1 MRSIGYSF
9 NNAIADIVDNSIAAN
24 ATQINIQCDWAGY
37 EPTLE
42 IKDNGF
48 GMNYDQLE
56 EAMRLG
62 SKSPVEER
70 AKTDLGRFGLGLKT
84 ASFSQC
90 KKLTVIT
97 KKEEQTFKA
106 VWDLDLVVKENK
118 WIIDIEEL
126 KGESPLINDGTIIK
140 WEKID
145 TFEKKNQQDSEKYFE
160 SVVSALDEH
169 IGLVF
174 HRYISGEFGSKIS
187 FSINGIES
195 ISSDPFFIKKSTK
208 LPTEY
213 IDNCSVTTYTL
224 PHHTKCSSK
233 EWNDHEGKEG
243 YLANQ
248 GFYLYRNGRLISKA
262 TWFGLSKKLDMRKL
276 CRICIDINN
285 ESDLE
290 WQLDVK
296 KSSANPPP
304 RIKRK
309 LRSLI
314 DKLTLPSTK
323 KFTYRSRT
331 LANSE
336 RSPIW
341 DRKVEDRKI
350 TYKINR
356 NNPLISS
363 LFSSMDDDSALEL
376 ERTFCL
382 IDKTLPSASIF
393 SDYSEDPKNL
403 VTDEITIKELA
414 ISAKKMLEYL
424 TYKDKLSRNDACD
437 ILKSMELFRNNW
449 EELKESI

>member
-1 MRSIGYSF
+1 
-9 NNAIADIVDNSIAAN
+9 
-24 ATQINIQCDWAGY
+24 
-37 EPTLE
+37 
-42 IKDNGF
+42 
-48 GMNYDQLE
+48 
-56 EAMRLG
+56 
-62 SKSPVEER
+62 
-70 AKTDLGRFGLGLKT
+70 
-84 ASFSQC
+84 
-90 KKLTVIT
+90 
-97 KKEEQTFKA
+97 
-106 VWDLDLVVKENK
+106 
-118 WIIDIEEL
+118 
-126 KGESPLINDGTIIK
+126 
-140 WEKID
+140 
-145 TFEKKNQQDSEKYFE
+145 
-160 SVVSALDEH
+160 
-169 IGLVF
+169 
-174 HRYISGEFGSKIS
+174 
-187 FSINGIES
+187 
-195 ISSDPFFIKKSTK
+195 
-208 LPTEY
+208 
-213 IDNCSVTTYTL
+213 
-224 PHHTKCSSK
+224 
-233 EWNDHEGKEG
+233 
-243 YLANQ
+243 
-248 GFYLYRNGRLISKA
+248 
-262 TWFGLSKKLDMRKL
+262 MRKL

-356 NNPLISS
+356 NTPLISS
-363 LFSSMDDDSALEL
+363 LFSSMDDDFALEL

>member
-9 NNAIADIVDNSIAAN
+9 NNAIADIVDNSIAAG
-24 ATQINIQCDWAGY
+24 ATEIDINCDWGGNH
-37 EPTLE
+37 PTLE
-42 IKDNGF
+42 IKDNGI
-48 GMNYDQLE
+48 GMNYEELE

-70 AKTDLGRFGLGLKT
+70 AKNDLGRFGLGLKT

-90 KKLTVIT
+90 RKLIVIT
-97 KKEEQTFKA
+97 RKEGKTFKA
-106 VWDLDLVVKENK
+106 IWDLDLVVKENK
-118 WIIDIEEL
+118 WLIDMDEIREKSTL
-126 KGESPLINDGTIIK
+126 DNNGTVIK

-145 TFEKKNQQDSEKYFE
+145 TFEKKNQKESVKYFE
-160 SVVSALDEH
+160 SVVSELDDH

-174 HRYISGEFGSKIS
+174 HRYISGEFGKKIN
-187 FSINGIES
+187 FSINGIKSES
-195 ISSDPFFIKKSTK
+195 ADPFFIKKSTK
-208 LPTEY
+208 LPTEH

-224 PHHTKCSSK
+224 PHHSKCSLK
-233 EWNDHEGKEG
+233 EWSDHEGKEG

-276 CRICIDINN
+276 CRICIDVNN

-304 RIKRK
+304 KIKRK
-309 LRSLI
+309 LRNLI

-323 KFTYRSRT
+323 KFTYRART

-341 DRKVEDRKI
+341 ERTVQGRAI

-356 NNPLISS
+356 KNPLISS
-363 LFSSMDDDSALEL
+363 LLDNMDDDSALEL

-382 IDKTLPSASIF
+382 IDKTIPSSSIF

-403 VTDEITIKELA
+403 ITEDISIKELI

-424 TYKDKLSRNDACD
+424 TNEDKLSRDDAYN
-437 ILKSMELFRNNW
+437 ILNSMELFRNNW
-449 EELKESI
+449 DELKESI